1 MYTLA
6 GLIDVTDSCLIT
18 APNVTEHIF
27 NIDMNNFFFIQ
38 EGKCVN
44 LSKNGNHFYK
54 KPHRTYSEAIP
65 YLHPYIYTGTWMK
78 RTWTKFNYNFISLN
92 FNPFDH
98 WLRSDNGLW
107 LKSDGLSPGYLSIKI
122 LSFNVLLWTKMNT
135 LSKIYHIQF

>member
-18 APNVTEHIF
+18 APNVTEHIL
-27 NIDMNNFFFIQ
+27 NIDINNFFFIQ

-65 YLHPYIYTGTWMK
+65 YLHPYIY
-78 RTWTKFNYNFISLN
+78 
-92 FNPFDH
+92 
-98 WLRSDNGLW
+98 
-107 LKSDGLSPGYLSIKI
+107 I
-122 LSFNVLLWTKMNT
+122 LVLE
-135 LSKIYHIQF
+135 